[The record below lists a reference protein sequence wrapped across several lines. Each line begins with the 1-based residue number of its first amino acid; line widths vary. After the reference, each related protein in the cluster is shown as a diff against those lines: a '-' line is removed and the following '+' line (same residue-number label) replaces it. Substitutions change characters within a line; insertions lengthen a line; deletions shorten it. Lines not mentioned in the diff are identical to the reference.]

1 MPKVRILRS
10 SSDNNERGG
19 WIAIALLA
27 VLVTLLGGASRPDE
41 VQLALL
47 RPICALFLIPVI
59 YFYTPACFRD
69 FRAPL
74 FFLGS
79 LAAIMALQILPL
91 PPSIWHSLPGR
102 ENIAELS
109 RLTGIAENWRPVSF
123 VPARTLNALLS
134 LLVPVLALLVIA
146 VMRVKRATL
155 LVVVA
160 SIGFFDAALGLT
172 QIISSGNPALYPY
185 RITNMGTAV
194 GIFANQNH
202 SAVFGAVTLM
212 VVAYMLCNTDGNRRP
227 KWQRAALL
235 MAYVIILLSA
245 LTGGSRAGLLA
256 TLIAILSTG
265 VMFWLSI
272 GGNRK
277 GYSGIPSAFGIQIGP
292 GMLFSLV
299 ALVITGIV
307 GVFVLFDRVPAL
319 QSLTTS
325 GSFDDLRWQI
335 LPTLQAMIGTF
346 WLLGS
351 GFGSFEEVYH
361 LFEPAELLGP
371 AYVNQA
377 HNDWAQFLIEGGLAA
392 ILVLLAG
399 FGWVV
404 RCLLKLGLATRKNLQ
419 SQLFWLSTMAII
431 IFASLVDYPLRTPVF
446 QFVLILLLARLALE
460 SSEQRNAPANP
471 E

>member
-10 SSDNNERGG
+10 SSYKDQRAG
-19 WIAIALLA
+19 WIAIALFA
-27 VLVTLLGGASRPDE
+27 MLVALLGGASRPDE
-41 VQLALL
+41 VQLVLL
-47 RPICALFLIPVI
+47 RPLCALFLIPVI
-59 YFYTPACFRD
+59 YFYTPTGFRD
-69 FRAPL
+69 FRALL
-74 FFLGS
+74 FFLVA
-79 LAAIMALQILPL
+79 LAAIMALQIMPL
-91 PPSIWHSLPGR
+91 PPSLWHSLPGR
-102 ENIAELS
+102 ENVVELS
-109 RLTGIAENWRPVSF
+109 RLTGVSEAWRPISF
-123 VPARTLNALLS
+123 VPSRTLNALLS
-134 LLVPVLALLVIA
+134 LLIPIVALLIIA
-146 VMRVKRATL
+146 VMRVKRITL
-155 LVVVA
+155 LLVIA
-160 SIGFFDAALGLT
+160 GIGFLDAALGLT

-185 RITNMGTAV
+185 RITNLGTAV

-212 VVAYMLCNTDGNRRP
+212 VVAYLICNTDGRRWP

-265 VMFWLSI
+265 AMFWLSI

-277 GYSGIPSAFGIQIGP
+277 EGGSMPSAFGIPIGP
-292 GMLFSLV
+292 GVLFSLIAFV
-299 ALVITGIV
+299 TAGII
-307 GVFVLFDRVPAL
+307 GLFILFDRVPAL

-335 LPTLQAMIGTF
+335 LPTLQAMMGTF

-392 ILVLLAG
+392 VLVLLAG

-404 RCLLKLGLATRKNLQ
+404 RCLLSLGLATKRNLQ
-419 SQLFWLSTMAII
+419 SQLFWLSTIAII

-460 SSEQRNAPANP
+460 SSELRNAPANP